1 MPHGGYRASSL
12 ALLLAPLR
20 HCYISAEMRRGTIFH
35 LIVLLL
41 LCWDGIAFISV
52 TNSKEK
58 RAVIGKLF
66 NSFDGKVSHLLHI
79 KEHSNSGGI
88 KQMYYNDISD
98 AFIAE
103 KSVEFTQSQSK
114 LVRILRNSFLP
125 SGALNSDYYK
135 YTLWRIAQRF
145 MSATTSVFGTQA
157 LLLALGFKKNSIGIA
172 AATTWVLKD
181 ILGKFS
187 RIIWASKYGRRFDSD
202 AKKWRFRSSLLFA
215 AGSSFEV
222 FTYLVPSLFLV
233 IAAIANAMKQM
244 AMLTSSATRNAIY
257 KSFARNSDNIG
268 DITAKGEAQIAVVD
282 LLGMVMGIMVSRAI
296 GTSRT
301 NIASIFLILST
312 LDIFCIFNE
321 IKSVVFYSL
330 NYERVGIVIRHLL
343 SNYEKLANY
352 NDSLSTE
359 QRVGSIANPGSVA
372 FATKQNPTSIALTP
386 SQVSEIEKIFLPS
399 KFGEEIF
406 CLFSK
411 HPLTPSV
418 IFKYINQLTH
428 RESDDKLIITLHAS
442 SNSSHID
449 RILAN
454 TGIDATSLVCRI
466 NGSPIM
472 FKPSILLHKDASPFD
487 VFRGLIIVHKILFE
501 VEKLA
506 VSSDEA
512 RSIDL
517 DDETLIN
524 IVNNGYKFEKENL
537 RLIVNNLRVSGWDMS
552 KFMFGN
558 IRRRVEWEIQT

>member
-1 MPHGGYRASSL
+1 MGKAII
-12 ALLLAPLR
+12 LLL
-20 HCYISAEMRRGTIFH
+20 F
-35 LIVLLL
+35 VLLISK
-41 LCWDGIAFISV
+41 DGGAYMTV
-52 TNSKEK
+52 TNGKEQ
-58 RAVIGKLF
+58 RAMMGKL
-66 NSFDGKVSHLLHI
+66 SSSIDGKASHLLNI
-79 KEHSNSGGI
+79 KEHSNTGGI

-98 AFIAE
+98 AFITE
-103 KSVEFTQSQSK
+103 KSAEFMPSQSK
-114 LVRILRNSFLP
+114 LTRILRNSFLP

-145 MSATTSVFGTQA
+145 ISATTSVFGTQA

-301 NIASIFLILST
+301 NIASIFLVLSS
-312 LDIFCIFNE
+312 LDIYCIFNE

-330 NYERVGIVIRHLL
+330 NYERVGIVVRHLL
-343 SNYEKLANY
+343 SNYEKLVNS
-352 NDSLSTE
+352 NDNTPSSQSSVGTASTTE
-359 QRVGSIANPGSVA
+359 SVA
-372 FATKQNPTSIALTP
+372 FATKQNPSTIALTP
-386 SQVSEIEKIFLPS
+386 SEVSAIEKIFLPS

-406 CLFSK
+406 CLFSQ

-418 IFKYINQLTH
+418 IFKYINQLTY
-428 RESDDKLIITLHAS
+428 RDSDDKLIITLYAS
-442 SNSSHID
+442 SNSSYID
-449 RILAN
+449 RVLAD
-454 TGIDATSLVCRI
+454 TGIDATSLVCHN
-466 NGSPIM
+466 NGSPLL
-472 FKPSILLHKDASPFD
+472 FKPSILLHKDATPFD
-487 VFRGLIIVHKILFE
+487 VFRALVIVHKVLVD

-506 VSSDEA
+506 SSNNNISFNE
-512 RSIDL
+512 
-517 DDETLIN
+517 ETLIN

-537 RLIVNNLRVSGWDMS
+537 RIIVNSLRTSGWDMS

>member
-1 MPHGGYRASSL
+1 MGS
-12 ALLLAPLR
+12 
-20 HCYISAEMRRGTIFH
+20 IFI
-35 LIVLLL
+35 LIVLLS
-41 LCWDGIAFISV
+41 LCRDGIAFISV

-58 RAVIGKLF
+58 RAVMGKLF
-66 NSFDGKVSHLLHI
+66 NTFDGKVSHLLNI

-103 KSVEFTQSQSK
+103 KSADFMQSHSK

-125 SGALNSDYYK
+125 SGALNSDYYN

-145 MSATTSVFGTQA
+145 LSATTSVFGTQA

-222 FTYLVPSLFLV
+222 FTYLVPSLFLA

-321 IKSVVFYSL
+321 IKSVVFYSF

-343 SNYEKLANY
+343 SNYEKLVSG
-352 NDSLSTE
+352 NDSPSNE
-359 QRVGSIANPGSVA
+359 ESVGSVPSSSTGSVA

-386 SQVSEIEKIFLPS
+386 SQVSAIEKIFLPS

-406 CLFSK
+406 CLLSK
-411 HPLTPSV
+411 HPLPPSV

-428 RESDDKLIITLHAS
+428 REGDDKLIITLRAS
-442 SNSSHID
+442 SDSSYID

-454 TGIDATSLVCRI
+454 TGIDATSLVCYI
-466 NGSPIM
+466 NGSPII

-487 VFRGLIIVHKILFE
+487 VFRGLIIVHKILVD
-501 VEKLA
+501 VEKLTA
-506 VSSDEA
+506 SSDGSH
-512 RSIDL
+512 SIKF
-517 DDETLIN
+517 DDDTLIN

-537 RLIVNNLRVSGWDMS
+537 RLIVNNLRASGWDMS